1 MVLDF
6 YYFSYQCL
14 LNDNMIRLLNEYR
27 DKIDINL
34 YDISNNHL
42 LAGEMKMFFRK
53 IWKPLLTLGLLQYQV
68 FYPLWKKKS

>member
-14 LNDNMIRLLNEYR
+14 LNDNMIRQLNEYR

-34 YDISNNHL
+34 
-42 LAGEMKMFFRK
+42 
-53 IWKPLLTLGLLQYQV
+53 
-68 FYPLWKKKS
+68 